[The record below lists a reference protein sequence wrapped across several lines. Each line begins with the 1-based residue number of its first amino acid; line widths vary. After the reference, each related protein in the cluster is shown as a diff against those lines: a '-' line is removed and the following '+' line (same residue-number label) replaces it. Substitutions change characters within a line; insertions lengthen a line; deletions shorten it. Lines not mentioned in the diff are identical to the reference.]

1 MSKKVIISVG
11 RQLGSGGREI
21 AKMLADT
28 FDCDFYDREIL
39 NLAARESGFTEKIFE
54 QHDERKGFFR
64 HLHHVR
70 LPLMNDNT
78 IFDNR
83 FSEEGLFQWQSEAI
97 RHAAEQHS
105 CVFVGRCAD
114 YILRDM
120 PELVSIFV
128 TAQTDY
134 RIAKV
139 CEREG
144 CDAKQ
149 AQRIIIQAESQR
161 AQYYHYYTGKRWG
174 DSSSYNLCIDAS
186 LIGNERAAA
195 MIAEYVREVRGL

>member
-21 AKMLADT
+21 ARMLASK
-28 FDCDFYDREIL
+28 FDCEFYDREIL
-39 NLAARESGFTEKIFE
+39 NLAARESGFSEKIFE

-64 HLHHVR
+64 HLQHLR
-70 LPLMNDNT
+70 LPLMTDGT
-78 IFDNR
+78 SFDNR

-97 RHAAEQHS
+97 LHAAQEHS

-114 YILRDM
+114 YVLRDM
-120 PELVSIFV
+120 SELVSIFV
-128 TAQTDY
+128 TAQIDY

-144 CDAKQ
+144 CDAER
-149 AQRIIIQAESQR
+149 ARRIIDQAESRR

-186 LIGNERAAA
+186 LTGNERAAA
-195 MIAEYVREVRGL
+195 LIAEYVREVRGL